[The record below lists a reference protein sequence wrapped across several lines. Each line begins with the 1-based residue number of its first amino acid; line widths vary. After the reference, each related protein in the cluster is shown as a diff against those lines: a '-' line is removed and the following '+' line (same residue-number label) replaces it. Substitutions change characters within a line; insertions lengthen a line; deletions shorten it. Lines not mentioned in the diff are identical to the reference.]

1 MLGDGVLPLRM
12 LMSEEDRGNPW
23 TVLDQRVAYDNPW
36 IKVIEHDVLNPA
48 GKPGLYG
55 VVHVKSLAVGV
66 LPLDE
71 DGATYLVGQ
80 HRFPGDYFSWE
91 LPEGGGALEE
101 SGEVSGARELREET
115 GLVAHRWHQFLR
127 MDLSNAISD
136 ETAVGLI
143 AWDLEQQTSDPDDE
157 ERILVRR
164 VAFSEAYE
172 MALSGEIID
181 SFAQT
186 MLFKARI
193 LADRGELPE
202 PVIER
207 IAVSF

>member
-1 MLGDGVLPLRM
+1 M
-12 LMSEEDRGNPW
+12 
-23 TVLDQRVAYDNPW
+23 
-36 IKVIEHDVLNPA
+36 
-48 GKPGLYG
+48 
-55 VVHVKSLAVGV
+55 SLAVGV

-91 LPEGGGALEE
+91 LPEGGGSLEE
-101 SGEVSGARELREET
+101 PGQISGARELQEET
-115 GLVAHRWHQFLR
+115 GLIAYRWHQFLR

-143 AWDLEQQTSDPDDE
+143 AWDLEQRAPDPEDE
-157 ERILVRR
+157 ERIVVRR
-164 VAFSEAYE
+164 ISFSKAYE

-193 LADRGELPE
+193 LANRGELPR
-202 PVIER
+202 PVLER
-207 IAVSF
+207 IGVGV